1 LPPSTPSRP
10 AAALFALTALLVA
23 WFCLTPATTLVPD
36 EGQIDKVEHFGA
48 YLLLAGLG
56 FAALRRRSW
65 RLAAALLAYGVLI
78 EGLQAWLPTGRSA
91 SLWDGVANAGG
102 VGVAWLAWPMME
114 RVRR

>member
-1 LPPSTPSRP
+1 M
-10 AAALFALTALLVA
+10 TAVLIA

-36 EGQIDKVEHFGA
+36 EGQIDKVEHFTA
-48 YLLLAGLG
+48 YLLLTALG

-65 RLAAALLAYGVLI
+65 RLAAGVLAYGVLI

-91 SLWDGVANAGG
+91 SMWDVVANAGG
-102 VGVAWLAWPMME
+102 VGSAWLAWTTLE